1 MSSREQ
7 EDIGKGSES
16 MRPYETYVS
25 RTSNNGVVLSGE
37 RNLTVRRERRGP
49 IVGEN

>member
-16 MRPYETYVS
+16 TPPYETYLS
-25 RTSNNGVVLSGE
+25 RTSITE
-37 RNLTVRRERRGP
+37 WFFQAKE
-49 IVGEN
+49 I